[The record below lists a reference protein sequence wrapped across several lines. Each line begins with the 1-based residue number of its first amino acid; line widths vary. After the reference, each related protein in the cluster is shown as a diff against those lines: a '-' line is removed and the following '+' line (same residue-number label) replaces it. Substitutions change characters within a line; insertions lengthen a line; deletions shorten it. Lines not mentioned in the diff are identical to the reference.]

1 MFSVKLLKDIF
12 FIFRISINDLSEQV
26 RFSSYNWQAKV
37 RWIPQD
43 DKITQYFDMIRM
55 VFRCIYDRNLN
66 NFYLC
71 HKMRRTMAPLS
82 MLKADIVWLNHINC
96 LLMVFILEILH
107 IVIRIQR
114 QEIKNDLER
123 SCPALIRPIIY
134 INISFLIYFSFKK
147 FHFSEMYR
155 KLKPSWSHYHWPHFQ
170 IILRDLTFPMLIT
183 HLPATVTFLRVSETR
198 RIWVMWC
205 VPSAWDEKPVQI

>member
-1 MFSVKLLKDIF
+1 MFSVKIFQLHF
-12 FIFRISINDLSEQV
+12 FIFWISINDLSEQV

-71 HKMRRTMAPLS
+71 HKIKRTMAPLS

-114 QEIKNDLER
+114 QEIKKMIWKDLV
-123 SCPALIRPIIY
+123 P
-134 INISFLIYFSFKK
+134 
-147 FHFSEMYR
+147 H
-155 KLKPSWSHYHWPHFQ
+155 WSNPYKY
-170 IILRDLTFPMLIT
+170 
-183 HLPATVTFLRVSETR
+183 ETR
-198 RIWVMWC
+198 STLPGAPPFFI
-205 VPSAWDEKPVQI
+205 Q